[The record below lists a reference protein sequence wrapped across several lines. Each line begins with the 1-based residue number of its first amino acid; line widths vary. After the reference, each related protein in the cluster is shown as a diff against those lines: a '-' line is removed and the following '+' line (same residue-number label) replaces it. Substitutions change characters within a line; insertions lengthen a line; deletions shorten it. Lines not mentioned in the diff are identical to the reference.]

1 MSVKTMEAA
10 FFAANEARLK
20 AERALELKR
29 SRLWRAAE
37 NEIDV
42 SLLDE
47 REAMMALKAAEY
59 HAQAAWD
66 DAKVEAS
73 RVKPHELGPVG
84 TIVSEWVRSSY
95 SFGSNPLRLTG
106 REGRLEIWTPA
117 SDRPTN
123 TRWGLPSVGSYYV
136 RVLKKDGTDSRLF
149 SDLRSYGQTW
159 LPKGKVPGV
168 K

>member
-29 SRLWRAAE
+29 SRLLRAAE
-37 NEIDV
+37 NKIDV

-47 REAMMALKAAEY
+47 REAMMALKAAEH

-84 TIVSEWVRSSY
+84 TIVFEWTRPH
-95 SFGSNPLRLTG
+95 SFGRSIMLTG

-117 SDRPTN
+117 SDHPASI
-123 TRWGLPSVGSYYV
+123 RWGLPSVGSYYV
-136 RVLKKDGTDSRLF
+136 RLLKKDGTDSRVC